1 MNLRDGRKG
10 CPERGGVG
18 DLSVSKYFSFLPCF
32 LGVFLKGFG
41 WGGRGWGREGK
52 RGKAY
57 EVWIGFIVDA
67 AFAWGETDFEREGP
81 VPDDFLEDGGGGCH
95 SCCVCVCVWREGARE
110 CG

>member
-18 DLSVSKYFSFLPCF
+18 DLSVSKYFVFSL
-32 LGVFLKGFG
+32 VSWEFLKGFG
-41 WGGRGWGREGK
+41 WGGGLGEGRK

-95 SCCVCVCVWREGARE
+95 SCCVCVWREGARE
-110 CG
+110 